1 MDLFKVEN
9 TSVSGNP
16 VVLED
21 CAKAQLRGLTVYG
34 KSTQVTTTGAQL
46 FVSEKSQESLYGMTL
61 TQKDDGGWHLGG
73 TCTADNSRNIR
84 LLEPT
89 EYFTLPSGD
98 YTLSF
103 TGAIPNSV
111 TLNIA
116 KVANVHKQNEQWT
129 HLGGINKNKRNLA
142 ISLDGTEEALSMY
155 VIFPAQVA
163 LSFDFYVMLNAGDTA
178 LPWEPYT
185 GGKPSPSPDY
195 PQEIQSAK
203 SEVVVHGKNLFGGRY
218 YYARYANGI
227 LLIDKSQ
234 KDKEVKFPYQP
245 EMETRGI
252 CKVLKCQK
260 GKTYVISVTNPNK
273 NATIGMTEYENIEN
287 AYAHT
292 NNVGFADMSNK
303 TKQLYTAK
311 SDGILVCGIA
321 GIWTDGKTTVHECTE
336 SELLQVEEASEATSY
351 EPYKGSTSYTFAP
364 NGLPGIPVSVNGNYT
379 DQSGQQWVCDE
390 LDFERG
396 VYVQRVKTLVFADT
410 SAFTIETVN
419 NGFRFNAD
427 VSNLR
432 KTDVATADSNA
443 FCSILPLGSPG
454 STWNTANVFTINTR
468 FYIRFKNITTLHAL
482 DEYFKSTPMTLT
494 AILITPIET
503 PLTQSQ
509 IETYKSL
516 RTYDG
521 TTIIESP
528 DSAGLS
534 AVYGRKIF
542 MANTT
547 LKTRIILNNKT
558 TDEWAQAATFVG
570 LKGEF
575 LVDSST
581 RKIKIGDGAT
591 AYPDLPFV
599 NLTPEEVD
607 SLIKAASHSH
617 SNKDVLD
624 ATTASFTTALL
635 EKLNGIAT
643 GANKTVVDS
652 ALSSTST
659 NPVQNK
665 VVNSALDSKVPTSRK
680 VNGKALSG
688 DITLSAG
695 DVGAIATTARG
706 AKNGVASL
714 DENGKVPAA
723 QLPSYVDDVLEGY
736 VADDL
741 SAFYK
746 DSGKTSA
753 YTPETGKIYVNL
765 NNNKTYRYSGSKYT
779 VISETLALGETSS
792 TAFDGARGKKA
803 YDHSQSAHAPSNAE
817 RNIIVGVQ
825 KNGADVTV
833 DSNRKVNITVPTKTS
848 QITNDSGFI
857 TSGATTA
864 KAKQLETARKID
876 GVNFDGTTDI
886 THYGT
891 CSTAAGTAAKTVA
904 VTGFNLVTGARVTVK
919 FTVTNTAASPTLN
932 VNGTGAKAIKYRG
945 STIST
950 GYLAA
955 NRVYEF
961 VYDGTDYLF
970 MGDINIDTNTT
981 YKAGTGIT
989 IGSGNAI
996 NHSNSVTAGTAKGD
1010 DSKSLGFGGT
1020 FKVPSITYDA
1030 QGHITSTS
1038 TTTMTMPATPT
1049 TVSGNAGSATKLA
1062 TARNFSITGGATASA
1077 ISFNGTADVAL
1088 NVTSLN
1094 AAKLTI
1100 ASSDTLILDG
1110 TI

>member
-1 MDLFKVEN
+1 MDLFSIEKTNV
-9 TSVSGNP
+9 TGNP
-16 VVLED
+16 AILND
-21 CAKAQLRGLTVYG
+21 SAKMALQGLTVYG
-34 KSTQVTTTGAQL
+34 RSNQTKTTGAQL
-46 FVSEKSQESLYGMTL
+46 LDLNNMPLMTNTGATVSRL
-61 TQKDDGGWHLGG
+61 DDGGFIINGTPARQYEQYICVPIKLGAG
-73 TCTADNSRNIR
+73 TYYI
-84 LLEPT
+84 
-89 EYFTLPSGD
+89 SGGENKNGGVYAQISINKVD
-98 YTLSF
+98 GTINWAINQSF
-103 TGAIPNSV
+103 TV
-111 TLNIA
+111 
-116 KVANVHKQNEQWT
+116 
-129 HLGGINKNKRNLA
+129 
-142 ISLDGTEEALSMY
+142 DGTEKSLVFMMQAGSY
-155 VIFPAQVA
+155 TGFIDNYRVYP
-163 LSFDFYVMLNAGDTA
+163 MLNKGTTA

-185 GGKPSPSPDY
+185 GAKASPSLEY
-195 PQEIQSAK
+195 PQEITNAK
-203 SEVVVHGKNLFGGRY
+203 PELYFTGKNLIDYTDIEWEGKGWAGWFENKNSLLTICAKNGWRNLVFESPVQGKQVTLSVTYRQIDTNDPETNVN
-218 YYARYANGI
+218 YAFSIMSNNDNAYPVGAQIFYKISSPSTEFKRVSATFI
-227 LLIDKSQ
+227 SQ
-234 KDKEVKFPYQP
+234 KYIGFF
-245 EMETRGI
+245 M
-252 CKVLKCQK
+252 KVSTEGQTAGLYRTIEIKDIQLEL
-260 GKTYVISVTNPNK
+260 GST
-273 NATIGMTEYENIEN
+273 AT
-287 AYAHT
+287 
-292 NNVGFADMSNK
+292 
-303 TKQLYTAK
+303 
-311 SDGILVCGIA
+311 
-321 GIWTDGKTTVHECTE
+321 
-336 SELLQVEEASEATSY
+336 
-351 EPYKGSTSYTFAP
+351 PYKSYPPPQSLTLNLN
-364 NGLPGIPVSVNGNYT
+364 NGLPGIPVSSDGNYT
-379 DQSGQQWVCDE
+379 DDTGQQWICDE
-390 LDFERG
+390 VDLERG
-396 VYVQRVKTLVFADT
+396 VYVQRVYSVIVDG
-410 SAFTIETVN
+410 VN
-419 NGFRFNAD
+419 VTFSQAGQYCNM
-427 VSNLR
+427 NLR
-432 KTDVATADSNA
+432 K
-443 FCSILPLGSPG
+443 LPSVKTFSGMSQMAEAR
-454 STWNTANVFTINTR
+454 STFTSEPWNFNPEMGFLYLIKENYAETINESCKEHSGEVM
-468 FYIRFKNITTLHAL
+468 YAL
-482 DEYFKSTPMTLT
+482 E
-494 AILITPIET
+494 TPIET
-503 PLTQSQ
+503 PLTDSD
-509 IETYKSL
+509 IATYNSI

-521 TTIIESP
+521 TTVVRAT
-528 DSAGLS
+528 DDVGLS
-534 AVYGRKIF
+534 VTYGRKIN

-665 VVNSALDSKVPTSRK
+665 VVNSALGGKVPTSRK

-695 DVGAIATTARG
+695 DVDAIPTSARG

-765 NNNKTYRYSGSKYT
+765 NNNKTYRYSGSKYA

-817 RNIIVGVQ
+817 RNIIVGIQ

-848 QITNDSGFI
+848 EITNDSGFI

-876 GVNFDGTTDI
+876 GVNFDGTADI

-996 NHSNSVTAGTAKGD
+996 NHTNSVTAGTVKGD
-1010 DSKSLGFGGT
+1010 DSKTLGFGST

-1038 TTTMTMPATPT
+1038 TTTMTMPVTPT

>member
-1 MDLFKVEN
+1 MDLFSIEKTNV
-9 TSVSGNP
+9 TGNP
-16 VVLED
+16 AILND
-21 CAKAQLRGLTVYG
+21 SAKMALQGLTVYG
-34 KSTQVTTTGAQL
+34 RSNQTKTTGAQL
-46 FVSEKSQESLYGMTL
+46 LDLNNMPLMTNTGATVSRL
-61 TQKDDGGWHLGG
+61 DDGGFIINGTPAKQYEQYICVPIKLDAGTYYISGG
-73 TCTADNSRNIR
+73 ENKNGGVYAQIAINKAGSTIDWAYNR
-84 LLEPT
+84 
-89 EYFTLPSGD
+89 
-98 YTLSF
+98 SF
-103 TGAIPNSV
+103 TV
-111 TLNIA
+111 
-116 KVANVHKQNEQWT
+116 
-129 HLGGINKNKRNLA
+129 
-142 ISLDGTEEALSMY
+142 DGTETSLVFIMQTGSY
-155 VIFPAQVA
+155 TSNIDNYRIYP
-163 LSFDFYVMLNAGDTA
+163 MLNKGTTA

-185 GGKPSPSPDY
+185 GAKVSPSLEY
-195 PQEIQSAK
+195 PQEITNAK
-203 SEVVVHGKNLFGGRY
+203 PELYFTGKNLIDYIDIEWERKGWHGWYKNENR
-218 YYARYANGI
+218 
-227 LLIDKSQ
+227 LLTVCAKHGWSNLVFESPVQGKQVTLSVTYRQIDTNDPETNVDCAFSIMSNNDNTYPVGDQIFYKISSPSTEFKRVSATFTSQ
-234 KDKEVKFPYQP
+234 KYIGFFMNVSTE
-245 EMETRGI
+245 GI
-252 CKVLKCQK
+252 TAGLYRTIEIKDIQLEL
-260 GKTYVISVTNPNK
+260 GSS
-273 NATIGMTEYENIEN
+273 AT
-287 AYAHT
+287 
-292 NNVGFADMSNK
+292 
-303 TKQLYTAK
+303 
-311 SDGILVCGIA
+311 
-321 GIWTDGKTTVHECTE
+321 
-336 SELLQVEEASEATSY
+336 
-351 EPYKGSTSYTFAP
+351 PYKSYPPPTQSLTLNLN
-364 NGLPGIPVSVNGNYT
+364 NGLPGIPVSSDGNYT
-379 DQSGQQWVCDE
+379 DDTGQQWICDE
-390 LDFERG
+390 VDLERG
-396 VYVQRVKTLVFADT
+396 VYVQRVYSVIVDG
-410 SAFTIETVN
+410 VN
-419 NGFRFNAD
+419 VTFSQAGQYCNM
-427 VSNLR
+427 NLR
-432 KTDVATADSNA
+432 K
-443 FCSILPLGSPG
+443 LPSAKTFSGMSQMAEAR
-454 STWNTANVFTINTR
+454 STFTSEPWNFNPEMGFLYLIKENYAETINESCKEHSGEVM
-468 FYIRFKNITTLHAL
+468 YAL
-482 DEYFKSTPMTLT
+482 E
-494 AILITPIET
+494 TPIET
-503 PLTQSQ
+503 PLTDSD
-509 IETYKSL
+509 IATYNSI

-521 TTIIESP
+521 TTVVRAT
-528 DSAGLS
+528 DDVGLS
-534 AVYGRKIF
+534 VTYGRKIN

-643 GANKTVVDS
+643 GANKTVVDD
-652 ALSSTST
+652 ALSNTSV

-665 VVNSALDSKVPTSRK
+665 AVKAALDGKVPTSRK
-680 VNGKALSG
+680 VNGKALTG
-688 DITLSAG
+688 DITLSAD
-695 DVGAIATTARG
+695 DVKAIPSSQKGVA
-706 AKNGVASL
+706 NGVASL

-765 NNNKTYRYSGSKYT
+765 NNNKTYRYSGSKYA

-817 RNIIVGVQ
+817 RNIIVGIQ
-825 KNGADVTV
+825 KNGADVAP
-833 DSNRKVNITVPTKTS
+833 DGSRKVNITVPTKTS

-886 THYGT
+886 THYGI

-932 VNGTGAKAIKYRG
+932 VNGTGAKAIKYRD

-970 MGDINIDTNTT
+970 MGDINTDTNTT

-996 NHSNSVTAGTAKGD
+996 NHTNSVTAGTVKGD
-1010 DSKSLGFGGT
+1010 DSKTLGFGGT

>member
-1 MDLFKVEN
+1 MDLFSIEKTNV
-9 TSVSGNP
+9 TGNP
-16 VVLED
+16 AILND
-21 CAKAQLRGLTVYG
+21 SAKMALQGLTVYG
-34 KSTQVTTTGAQL
+34 RSNQTKTTGAQL
-46 FVSEKSQESLYGMTL
+46 LDLNNMPLMTNTGATVSRL
-61 TQKDDGGWHLGG
+61 DDGGFIINGTPAKQYEQYICVPIKLDAGTYYISGG
-73 TCTADNSRNIR
+73 ENKNGGVYAQIAINKAGSTIDWAYNR
-84 LLEPT
+84 
-89 EYFTLPSGD
+89 
-98 YTLSF
+98 SF
-103 TGAIPNSV
+103 TV
-111 TLNIA
+111 
-116 KVANVHKQNEQWT
+116 
-129 HLGGINKNKRNLA
+129 
-142 ISLDGTEEALSMY
+142 DGTETSLVFIMQTGSY
-155 VIFPAQVA
+155 TSNIDNYRIYP
-163 LSFDFYVMLNAGDTA
+163 MLNKGTTA

-185 GGKPSPSPDY
+185 GAKVSPSLEY
-195 PQEIQSAK
+195 PQEITNAK
-203 SEVVVHGKNLFGGRY
+203 PELYFTGKNLIDYIDIEWERKGWHGWYKNENR
-218 YYARYANGI
+218 
-227 LLIDKSQ
+227 LLTVCAKHGWSNLVFESPVQGKQVTLSVTYRQIDTNDPETNVDCAFSIMSNNDNTYPVGDQIFYKISSPSTEFKRVSATFTSQ
-234 KDKEVKFPYQP
+234 KYIGFFMNVSTE
-245 EMETRGI
+245 GI
-252 CKVLKCQK
+252 TAGLYRTIEIKDIQLEL
-260 GKTYVISVTNPNK
+260 GSS
-273 NATIGMTEYENIEN
+273 AT
-287 AYAHT
+287 
-292 NNVGFADMSNK
+292 
-303 TKQLYTAK
+303 
-311 SDGILVCGIA
+311 
-321 GIWTDGKTTVHECTE
+321 
-336 SELLQVEEASEATSY
+336 
-351 EPYKGSTSYTFAP
+351 PYKSYPPPQSLTLNLN
-364 NGLPGIPVSVNGNYT
+364 NGLPGIPVSSDGNYT
-379 DQSGQQWVCDE
+379 DDTGQQWICDE
-390 LDFERG
+390 VDLERG
-396 VYVQRVKTLVFADT
+396 VYVQRVYSVIVDG
-410 SAFTIETVN
+410 VN
-419 NGFRFNAD
+419 VTFSQAGQYCNM
-427 VSNLR
+427 NLR
-432 KTDVATADSNA
+432 K
-443 FCSILPLGSPG
+443 LPSAKTFSGMSQMAEAR
-454 STWNTANVFTINTR
+454 STFTSEPWNFNPEMGFLYLIKENYAETINESCKEHSGEVM
-468 FYIRFKNITTLHAL
+468 YAL
-482 DEYFKSTPMTLT
+482 E
-494 AILITPIET
+494 TPIET
-503 PLTQSQ
+503 PLTDSD
-509 IETYKSL
+509 IATYNSI

-521 TTIIESP
+521 TTVVRAT
-528 DSAGLS
+528 DDVGLS
-534 AVYGRKIF
+534 VTYGRKIN

-643 GANKTVVDS
+643 GANKTVVDD
-652 ALSSTST
+652 ALSNTSV

-665 VVNSALDSKVPTSRK
+665 AVKAALDGKVPTSRK
-680 VNGKALSG
+680 VNGKALTG
-688 DITLSAG
+688 DITLSAD
-695 DVGAIATTARG
+695 DVKAIPSSQKGVA
-706 AKNGVASL
+706 NGVASL

-765 NNNKTYRYSGSKYT
+765 NNNKTYRYSGSKYA

-817 RNIIVGVQ
+817 RNIIVGIQ
-825 KNGADVTV
+825 KNGADVAP
-833 DSNRKVNITVPTKTS
+833 DGSRKVNITVPTKTS

-886 THYGT
+886 THYGI

-932 VNGTGAKAIKYRG
+932 VNGTGAKAIKYRD

-970 MGDINIDTNTT
+970 MGDINTDTNTT

-996 NHSNSVTAGTAKGD
+996 NHTNSVTAGTVKGD
-1010 DSKSLGFGGT
+1010 DSKTLGFGGT

-1049 TVSGNAGSATKLA
+1049 IVSGNAGSATKLA

>member
-1 MDLFKVEN
+1 MDLFSIEKTNV
-9 TSVSGNP
+9 TGNP
-16 VVLED
+16 AILND
-21 CAKAQLRGLTVYG
+21 SAKMALQGLTVYG
-34 KSTQVTTTGAQL
+34 RSNQTKTTGAQL
-46 FVSEKSQESLYGMTL
+46 LDLNNMPLMTNTGATVSRL
-61 TQKDDGGWHLGG
+61 DDGGFIINGTPAKQYEQYICVPIKLDAGTYYISGG
-73 TCTADNSRNIR
+73 ENKNGGVYVQI
-84 LLEPT
+84 
-89 EYFTLPSGD
+89 
-98 YTLSF
+98 
-103 TGAIPNSV
+103 
-111 TLNIA
+111 
-116 KVANVHKQNEQWT
+116 
-129 HLGGINKNKRNLA
+129 GINKADGTIGWAYNR
-142 ISLDGTEEALSMY
+142 SFTVDGTEKSLVFMMQTGSYTGFIDNYRVYPM
-155 VIFPAQVA
+155 F
-163 LSFDFYVMLNAGDTA
+163 NKGTTA

-185 GGKPSPSPDY
+185 GEKASPSLEY
-195 PQEIQSAK
+195 PQEIENAK
-203 SEVVVHGKNLFGGRY
+203 PELYFTNANLFSYSCCTSNGLTAVKNADGSMTITGTATNNWANITELYNELYLTKGNYVFSIDKAIDIRVGIKHDRTYAQDGKNY
-218 YYARYANGI
+218 SVARIMPGNTSVKYTRNYDSHYLSIFLEGI
-227 LLIDKSQ
+227 
-234 KDKEVKFPYQP
+234 
-245 EMETRGI
+245 
-252 CKVLKCQK
+252 
-260 GKTYVISVTNPNK
+260 
-273 NATIGMTEYENIEN
+273 TIGENYNLTITPTLC
-287 AYAHT
+287 YS
-292 NNVGFADMSNK
+292 GS
-303 TKQLYTAK
+303 
-311 SDGILVCGIA
+311 S
-321 GIWTDGKTTVHECTE
+321 
-336 SELLQVEEASEATSY
+336 AT
-351 EPYKGSTSYTFAP
+351 PYKSYHPPQSLTLNLN
-364 NGLPGIPVSVNGNYT
+364 NGLPGIPVSSDGNYT
-379 DQSGQQWVCDE
+379 DDTGQQWICDE
-390 LDFERG
+390 VDLERG
-396 VYVQRVKTLVFADT
+396 VYVQRVYSVIVDG
-410 SAFTIETVN
+410 VN
-419 NGFRFNAD
+419 VTFSQAGQYCNM
-427 VSNLR
+427 NLR
-432 KTDVATADSNA
+432 K
-443 FCSILPLGSPG
+443 LPSAKIISGTSQRIEAR
-454 STWNTANVFTINTR
+454 STFTSETWNFNQEMGFLYLAKENYAETINESCKEHSGEVM
-468 FYIRFKNITTLHAL
+468 YAL
-482 DEYFKSTPMTLT
+482 
-494 AILITPIET
+494 ATPIET
-503 PLTQSQ
+503 PLTDSD
-509 IETYKSL
+509 IVTYNSI

-521 TTIIESP
+521 TTVVRAT
-528 DSAGLS
+528 DDVGLS
-534 AVYGRKIF
+534 VTYGRKLS

-665 VVNSALDSKVPTSRK
+665 VVNSALGGKVPTSRK

-695 DVGAIATTARG
+695 DVDAIPTSAKG

-765 NNNKTYRYSGSKYT
+765 NNNKTYRYSGSKYA

-876 GVNFDGTTDI
+876 GVNFDGTADI

-970 MGDINIDTNTT
+970 MGDINTDTNTT

-996 NHSNSVTAGTAKGD
+996 NHSNSVTAGTVKGD

>member
-1 MDLFKVEN
+1 MDLFSIEKTNV
-9 TSVSGNP
+9 TGNP
-16 VVLED
+16 AILND
-21 CAKAQLRGLTVYG
+21 SAKMALQGLTVYG
-34 KSTQVTTTGAQL
+34 RSNQTKTTGAQL
-46 FVSEKSQESLYGMTL
+46 FCPVTDNISISNVTVQFSDSGKTMKVVGTATVSNRFQIGKPILMSPGEEYTYSADRSNGFENIWIESPNKIKFGWWGKNVSNRSTFTVPDTVEEKTECIMYASII
-61 TQKDDGGWHLGG
+61 KDVYY
-73 TCTADNSRNIR
+73 NFI
-84 LLEPT
+84 
-89 EYFTLPSGD
+89 
-98 YTLSF
+98 
-103 TGAIPNSV
+103 
-111 TLNIA
+111 LN
-116 KVANVHKQNEQWT
+116 N
-129 HLGGINKNKRNLA
+129 
-142 ISLDGTEEALSMY
+142 
-155 VIFPAQVA
+155 P
-163 LSFDFYVMLNAGDTA
+163 MLNKGTTA

-185 GGKPSPSPDY
+185 GAKASPSLKY
-195 PQEIQSAK
+195 PQEITNAK
-203 SEVVVHGKNLFGGRY
+203 PELYFTGKNLIDYIDIEWERKGWHGWYKNENRLLTVC
-218 YYARYANGI
+218 AKNGWQN
-227 LLIDKSQ
+227 LVFESPVQGKQVTLSVTYRQIDTNDPETNVDRAFSIMSNNDNTYPVGDQIFYKISSPSTEFKRVSATFISQ
-234 KDKEVKFPYQP
+234 KYIGFFMTVSTEGQTAGLYRTIEIKDIQLELGS
-245 EMETRGI
+245 T
-252 CKVLKCQK
+252 
-260 GKTYVISVTNPNK
+260 
-273 NATIGMTEYENIEN
+273 AT
-287 AYAHT
+287 
-292 NNVGFADMSNK
+292 
-303 TKQLYTAK
+303 
-311 SDGILVCGIA
+311 
-321 GIWTDGKTTVHECTE
+321 
-336 SELLQVEEASEATSY
+336 
-351 EPYKGSTSYTFAP
+351 PYKSYPHPQSLTLNLN
-364 NGLPGIPVSVNGNYT
+364 NGLPGIPVSSDGNYT
-379 DQSGQQWVCDE
+379 DDTGQQWICDE
-390 LDFERG
+390 VDLERG
-396 VYVQRVKTLVFADT
+396 VYVQRVYSIIVDGEDVTFSQAGQYCNMNLKKLPSAKTFSGMSQMAEARSTFT
-410 SAFTIETVN
+410 SEPWNFNPEM
-419 NGFRFNAD
+419 GFLYLIKENYAE
-427 VSNLR
+427 
-432 KTDVATADSNA
+432 
-443 FCSILPLGSPG
+443 
-454 STWNTANVFTINTR
+454 TINESCKEHSGEVM
-468 FYIRFKNITTLHAL
+468 YAL
-482 DEYFKSTPMTLT
+482 E
-494 AILITPIET
+494 TPIET
-503 PLTQSQ
+503 PLTDSD
-509 IETYKSL
+509 IATYNSI

-521 TTIIESP
+521 TTVVRAT
-528 DSAGLS
+528 DDVGLS
-534 AVYGRKIF
+534 VTYGRKIN
-542 MANTT
+542 MANNT

-665 VVNSALDSKVPTSRK
+665 VVNSALGGKVPTSRK

-695 DVGAIATTARG
+695 DVDAIPTSARG

-765 NNNKTYRYSGSKYT
+765 NNNKTYRYSGSKYA

-817 RNIIVGVQ
+817 RNIIVGIQ

-848 QITNDSGFI
+848 EITNDSGFI

-876 GVNFDGTTDI
+876 GVNFDGTADI

-996 NHSNSVTAGTAKGD
+996 NHTNSVTAGTVKGD
-1010 DSKSLGFGGT
+1010 DSKTLGFGST

>member
-1 MDLFKVEN
+1 MDLFKLEN

-21 CAKAQLRGLTVYG
+21 CSKAPLQGLTVYG

-203 SEVVVHGKNLFGGRY
+203 SEVVVRGKNLFGGRY
-218 YYARYANGI
+218 YYANYANSI
-227 LLIDKSQ
+227 LIINGNK
-234 KDKEVKFPYQP
+234 KEEVKLPYAP
-245 EMETRGI
+245 EYESFGV
-252 CKVLKCQK
+252 CKTIKCKK

-273 NATIGMTEYENIEN
+273 NATIGMAEYENIKN
-287 AYAHT
+287 ASAYT
-292 NNVGFADMSNK
+292 KNVGFADMSNK

-321 GIWTDGKTTVHECTE
+321 GIWTDGKTTLHECTE

-351 EPYKGSTSYTFAP
+351 EPYHTPQTLTLSTP
-364 NGLPGIPVSVNGNYT
+364 NGLPGVPVTSGGNYT
-379 DQSGQQWVCDE
+379 DENGQQWICDE
-390 LDFERG
+390 LDFAGG
-396 VYVQRVKTLVFADT
+396 VYRQRIYSIIVDGVD
-410 SAFTIETVN
+410 V
-419 NGFRFNAD
+419 GFSQEGPYCNI
-427 VSNLR
+427 NLR
-432 KTDVATADSNA
+432 EMPSAKAVDASNQRAAT
-443 FCSILPLGSPG
+443 
-454 STWNTANVFTINTR
+454 
-468 FYIRFKNITTLHAL
+468 
-482 DEYFKSTPMTLT
+482 KSTFTSEPWNFNQEYGFLYLVKENY
-494 AILITPIET
+494 AEILNESCKKHNGEIIYALATPIET

-516 RTYDG
+516 RTYNG

-617 SNKDVLD
+617 NNKDVLD

-665 VVNSALDSKVPTSRK
+665 VVQAALDGKVPTTRK

-753 YTPETGKIYVNL
+753 YTPETGKIYVDL

-876 GVNFDGTTDI
+876 GVNFNGTTDI

-945 STIST
+945 STINT

-970 MGDINIDTNTT
+970 MGDINTDSNTT
-981 YKAGTGIT
+981 YSA
-989 IGSGNAI
+989 GSGLQLSGTQFKHKNA
-996 NHSNSVTAGTAKGD
+996 VTAGTAKGD
-1010 DSKSLGFGGT
+1010 DNKTLSFGGT
-1020 FKVPSITYDA
+1020 FKVPSVSYDTE
-1030 QGHITSTS
+1030 GHITGSS
-1038 TTTMTMPATPT
+1038 STTMTMPAAPT
-1049 TVSGNAGSATKLA
+1049 SVSGNAGSATKLA
-1062 TARNFSITGGATASA
+1062 NARNFSITGGATAA
-1077 ISFNGTADVAL
+1077 AVSFNGTSDVSL

-1094 AAKLTI
+1094 AAKL
-1100 ASSDTLILDG
+1100 ALAEGDTLILDG
-1110 TI
+1110 SV

>member
-1 MDLFKVEN
+1 MDLFSIEKTNV
-9 TSVSGNP
+9 TGNP
-16 VVLED
+16 AILND
-21 CAKAQLRGLTVYG
+21 SAKMALQGLTVYG
-34 KSTQVTTTGAQL
+34 RSNQTKTTGAQL
-46 FVSEKSQESLYGMTL
+46 FCPVTDNISISNVTVQFSDSGKTMKVVGTATVSNRFQIGKPILMSPGEEYTYSADRSNGFENIWIESPNKIKFGWWGKNVSNRSTFTVPDTVEEKTECIMYASII
-61 TQKDDGGWHLGG
+61 KDVYY
-73 TCTADNSRNIR
+73 NFI
-84 LLEPT
+84 
-89 EYFTLPSGD
+89 
-98 YTLSF
+98 
-103 TGAIPNSV
+103 
-111 TLNIA
+111 LN
-116 KVANVHKQNEQWT
+116 N
-129 HLGGINKNKRNLA
+129 
-142 ISLDGTEEALSMY
+142 
-155 VIFPAQVA
+155 P
-163 LSFDFYVMLNAGDTA
+163 MLNKGTTA

-185 GGKPSPSPDY
+185 GAKASPSLEY
-195 PQEIQSAK
+195 PQEITNAK
-203 SEVVVHGKNLFGGRY
+203 PELYFTGKNLIDYTDIEWEGKGWAGWFENKNSLLTICAKNGWRNLVFESPVQGKQVTLSVTYRQIDTNDPETNVN
-218 YYARYANGI
+218 YAFSIMSNNDNAYPVGDQIFYKISSPSTEFKRVSATFI
-227 LLIDKSQ
+227 SQ
-234 KDKEVKFPYQP
+234 KYIGFF
-245 EMETRGI
+245 M
-252 CKVLKCQK
+252 KVSTEGQTAGLYRTIEIKDIQLEL
-260 GKTYVISVTNPNK
+260 GST
-273 NATIGMTEYENIEN
+273 AT
-287 AYAHT
+287 
-292 NNVGFADMSNK
+292 
-303 TKQLYTAK
+303 
-311 SDGILVCGIA
+311 
-321 GIWTDGKTTVHECTE
+321 
-336 SELLQVEEASEATSY
+336 
-351 EPYKGSTSYTFAP
+351 PYKSCYPPPQSLTLNLN
-364 NGLPGIPVSVNGNYT
+364 NGLPGIPVSSDGNYT
-379 DQSGQQWVCDE
+379 DDTGQQWICDE
-390 LDFERG
+390 VDLERG
-396 VYVQRVKTLVFADT
+396 IYVQRVYSVIVDGVNVTFSQAGQYCNMNLKKLPSAKTFSGMSQMAEARSTFT
-410 SAFTIETVN
+410 SEPWNFNPEM
-419 NGFRFNAD
+419 GFLYLIKENYAE
-427 VSNLR
+427 
-432 KTDVATADSNA
+432 
-443 FCSILPLGSPG
+443 
-454 STWNTANVFTINTR
+454 TINESCKEHSGEVM
-468 FYIRFKNITTLHAL
+468 YAL
-482 DEYFKSTPMTLT
+482 E
-494 AILITPIET
+494 TPIET
-503 PLTQSQ
+503 PLTDSD
-509 IETYKSL
+509 IATYNSI

-521 TTIIESP
+521 TTVVRAT
-528 DSAGLS
+528 DDAGLS
-534 AVYGRKIF
+534 VTYGRKIN

-665 VVNSALDSKVPTSRK
+665 VVNSALGGKVPTSRK

-695 DVGAIATTARG
+695 DVDAIPTSARG

-765 NNNKTYRYSGSKYT
+765 NNNKTYRYSGSKYA

-817 RNIIVGVQ
+817 RNIIVGIQ

-848 QITNDSGFI
+848 EITNDSGFI

-876 GVNFDGTTDI
+876 GVNFDGTADI

-996 NHSNSVTAGTAKGD
+996 NHTNSVTAGTVKGD
-1010 DSKSLGFGGT
+1010 DSKTLGFGST